1 MEKREIRESLLRA
14 EKTRRQLIRPRLREL
29 GLTPGQGQVGILN
42 RLLQN
47 PNLSQRE
54 LADLCHLDV
63 TTMSRSLDRMEEMG
77 FLKREKNPD
86 CRRSYQVCLTPAGE
100 IKAREVQA
108 LLKNMDE
115 IICGELTE
123 EEREVFLN
131 LMRKICD
138 NMERGKTPET
148 GTQKEV

>member
-1 MEKREIRESLLRA
+1 MEKRKVRETLLWAERA
-14 EKTRRQLIRPRLREL
+14 RRQLIRPRLQEL

-42 RLLQN
+42 RLLQK

-86 CRRSYQVCLTPAGE
+86 CRRSYQISLTPEGKE
-100 IKAREVQA
+100 KAYQVQK
-108 LLKNMDE
+108 LLAAMDE
-115 IICGELTE
+115 IICAGITSE
-123 EEREVFLN
+123 EQEEFLRI
-131 LMRKICD
+131 LGKICE
-138 NMERGKTPET
+138 NMEQETKSPE
-148 GTQKEV
+148 K